1 MKTKLNVL
9 KKEAEQICLWGEAIY
24 NEQNYLMICD
34 DGQMV
39 FDIYGGSDDTKLSYE
54 NEYKDYEWR
63 LTDIKDLQQ
72 GDIIKCI
79 YQSNNFTEIGVFDEY
94 VIFWA
99 IESNRPK
106 KQIIST
112 NKSLELIY
120 KLFKKEMK

>member
-1 MKTKLNVL
+1 MFD
-9 KKEAEQICLWGEAIY
+9 EWG
-24 NEQNYLMICD
+24 CS
-34 DGQMV
+34 V
-39 FDIYGGSDDTKLSYE
+39 DIKLSYE

-63 LTDIKDLQQ
+63 LTDIKDLKQ

-120 KLFKKEMK
+120 KLFKKSDKK